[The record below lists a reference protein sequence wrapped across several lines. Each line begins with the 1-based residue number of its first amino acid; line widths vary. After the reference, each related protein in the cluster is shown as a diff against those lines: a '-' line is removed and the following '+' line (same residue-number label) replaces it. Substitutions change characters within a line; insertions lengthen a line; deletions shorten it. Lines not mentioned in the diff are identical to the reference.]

1 MNMGKIVVDSSVV
14 IKWFVPEPL
23 SAESRRVLDGYQ
35 SGSFMLIAPDLLAA
49 EIGNIV
55 WKKYC
60 FQGLAK
66 ADAEQIITSF
76 REVDIEFTPAAEL
89 LSEALRIA
97 MIHER
102 TVYDSL
108 YIALSERENC
118 DYITADKRLVNE
130 MSKSFPKTVWV
141 ANWPF

>member
-1 MNMGKIVVDSSVV
+1 
-14 IKWFVPEPL
+14 
-23 SAESRRVLDGYQ
+23 
-35 SGSFMLIAPDLLAA
+35 
-49 EIGNIV
+49 
-55 WKKYC
+55 
-60 FQGLAK
+60 LAK

-130 MSKSFPKTVWV
+130 MSKSFPKTVWI
-141 ANWPF
+141 ANWP

>member
-1 MNMGKIVVDSSVV
+1 MGKIVVDSSVV

-118 DYITADKRLVNE
+118 DYITADKTLVNE

>member
-1 MNMGKIVVDSSVV
+1 MNMDKIVVDSSVV

-35 SGSFMLIAPDLLAA
+35 SGSFTLIAPDLLAA

-55 WKKYC
+55 WKKYR

-130 MSKSFPKTVWV
+130 MSKSFPKTVWI
-141 ANWPF
+141 ANWP

>member
-55 WKKYC
+55 WKKYR

-141 ANWPF
+141 SNWPF

>member
-1 MNMGKIVVDSSVV
+1 MGKIVVDSSVV

-55 WKKYC
+55 WKKYR

-141 ANWPF
+141 SNWPF

>member
-1 MNMGKIVVDSSVV
+1 MGKIVVDSSVV

-55 WKKYC
+55 WKKYR

>member
-1 MNMGKIVVDSSVV
+1 MGKIVVDSSVV